1 MTVGYKP
8 MSFSKVREIVDS
20 GNIRELYRSPECMK
34 KYNSFKKMLKDEG
47 IDMTSRIVVEQLH
60 WLPPSTSIRT
70 PSNEI
75 VEKIKP
81 KDSTP
86 FANED
91 DITIVTNSFPYY
103 LEDGLVHLCAW
114 VKFPMPPDPK
124 SELGDISD
132 EMKRLVN
139 LYVKKTFVDHLGLS
153 NDKVLWF
160 KNWAAL
166 QSIKTIP
173 HIHVIL
179 DHPNPKKV
187 QALLQTG
194 GIPIDYSTDF
204 ASKL

>member
-1 MTVGYKP
+1 
-8 MSFSKVREIVDS
+8 
-20 GNIRELYRSPECMK
+20 
-34 KYNSFKKMLKDEG
+34 
-47 IDMTSRIVVEQLH
+47 
-60 WLPPSTSIRT
+60 
-70 PSNEI
+70 
-75 VEKIKP
+75 
-81 KDSTP
+81 
-86 FANED
+86 
-91 DITIVTNSFPYY
+91 
-103 LEDGLVHLCAW
+103 
-114 VKFPMPPDPK
+114 
-124 SELGDISD
+124 
-132 EMKRLVN
+132 
-139 LYVKKTFVDHLGLS
+139 LS